1 VALSALDVPF
11 DRLADLPRGV
21 WLPTLITGT
30 GHARA
35 RLAGTQAWLQAL
47 LRGQLPDADA
57 DFGDAAA
64 VAPLRAVAGELAL
77 PRLCLHT
84 PALAEQVLRTLLW
97 HLDRIND
104 HQPRLSREAAIA
116 EVPRIPP
123 PGNSKPKACLTAA
136 RPGRTGALQ
145 GTAAWPSAV
154 APRQE
159 VRAARLLAELPALAE
174 LIRRLAVPSC
184 RGATGRGGP
193 APAARPPAP
202 CGRAPCC
209 PTPGEITGIR
219 LSQRIEHAGQRSG
232 GCCATVLS
240 ACGARAMRKRACW
253 AGTCRPC

>member
-1 VALSALDVPF
+1 MALSALDVPF

-35 RLAGTQAWLQAL
+35 RLAGTRAWLQAL

-116 EVPRIPP
+116 EVAREFQ
-123 PGNSKPKACLTAA
+123 AA
-136 RPGRTGALQ
+136 WQLETQGVEDSLALLQGLGELGALQ
-145 GTAAWPSAV
+145 WD
-154 APRQE
+154 
-159 VRAARLLAELPALAE
+159 RL
-174 LIRRLAVPSC
+174 
-184 RGATGRGGP
+184 RGHLRSRPPGRKRGGP
-193 APAARPPAP
+193 
-202 CGRAPCC
+202 
-209 PTPGEITGIR
+209 PG
-219 LSQRIEHAGQRSG
+219 
-232 GCCATVLS
+232 
-240 ACGARAMRKRACW
+240 CW
-253 AGTCRPC
+253 PNCRPWPN